1 MGKRKK
7 KRKRAVAVRKVVR
20 NLDVGRAQD
29 LVVAVHGHESVP
41 DHVLVSVLDLVLARN
56 LNHAIDGRNLAPALV
71 IAVKDR
77 GAAIDAAEHALAP
90 GLGRV
95 LVDHAIVVTAPKI
108 EQKTKTSQRINLVTR
123 IREGT
128 RTGRRK
134 KGKKRKR
141 KGRSV
146 LKALTKTPP
155 TKRNTNAAGNPSLDH
170 RLKAKVVADLGRQVV
185 VDRAKG
191 RLFFSISL
199 TQNILIIFL
208 LVP

>member
-1 MGKRKK
+1 MG
-7 KRKRAVAVRKVVR
+7 
-20 NLDVGRAQD
+20 
-29 LVVAVHGHESVP
+29 
-41 DHVLVSVLDLVLARN
+41 
-56 LNHAIDGRNLAPALV
+56 
-71 IAVKDR
+71 
-77 GAAIDAAEHALAP
+77 
-90 GLGRV
+90 GRV

-128 RTGRRK
+128 RTRTRTRKTATKTGRKK
-134 KGKKRKR
+134 KGK
-141 KGRSV
+141 SV

>member
-1 MGKRKK
+1 MG
-7 KRKRAVAVRKVVR
+7 
-20 NLDVGRAQD
+20 
-29 LVVAVHGHESVP
+29 
-41 DHVLVSVLDLVLARN
+41 
-56 LNHAIDGRNLAPALV
+56 
-71 IAVKDR
+71 AVKDR

-123 IREGT
+123 IREG
-128 RTGRRK
+128 RRK

-155 TKRNTNAAGNPSLDH
+155 TKGNTNAAGNPSLDH

-191 RLFFSISL
+191 RLFF
-199 TQNILIIFL
+199 FL
-208 LVP
+208 FH

>member
-1 MGKRKK
+1 MG
-7 KRKRAVAVRKVVR
+7 
-20 NLDVGRAQD
+20 
-29 LVVAVHGHESVP
+29 P

-56 LNHAIDGRNLAPALV
+56 LN
-71 IAVKDR
+71 
-77 GAAIDAAEHALAP
+77 
-90 GLGRV
+90 
-95 LVDHAIVVTAPKI
+95 HAIVVTAPKI

-128 RTGRRK
+128 RTRTRTRK

>member
-1 MGKRKK
+1 MG
-7 KRKRAVAVRKVVR
+7 
-20 NLDVGRAQD
+20 
-29 LVVAVHGHESVP
+29 
-41 DHVLVSVLDLVLARN
+41 LVLARN
-56 LNHAIDGRNLAPALV
+56 LNHAIDGRNLAPAL
-71 IAVKDR
+71 
-77 GAAIDAAEHALAP
+77 
-90 GLGRV
+90 
-95 LVDHAIVVTAPKI
+95 AIVVTAPKI

-128 RTGRRK
+128 RTRTRKTATKTGRRK

-199 TQNILIIFL
+199 TQNILII
-208 LVP
+208 

>member
-1 MGKRKK
+1 MG
-7 KRKRAVAVRKVVR
+7 
-20 NLDVGRAQD
+20 
-29 LVVAVHGHESVP
+29 HGHESVP

-77 GAAIDAAEHALAP
+77 GSAIDAAEHALAP

-128 RTGRRK
+128 RTRTRTRKTATKTGRRK

-155 TKRNTNAAGNPSLDH
+155 AKRTTNAAGNPSLDH

-185 VDRAKG
+185 VDRAKR
-191 RLFFSISL
+191 RLFFL
-199 TQNILIIFL
+199 FH
-208 LVP
+208 